1 MSTLN
6 SLIVPKN
13 VGGVLW
19 AFSTS
24 IPLQNRKQIEAGPF
38 GEKNPKSL
46 NAEKI
51 GRAL

>member
-1 MSTLN
+1 MRILN

-24 IPLQNRKQIEAGPF
+24 IPLQNSKQIEAGPCIVSP
-38 GEKNPKSL
+38 GIVCC
-46 NAEKI
+46 AEQ
-51 GRAL
+51 LF